1 MANQSVLNSTP
12 DNTSFLQ
19 TTKFI
24 FTIPKLPFL
33 KYFCQTV
40 LMPGVSTTEA
50 LVPTPFSD
58 TYRHGDKLVY
68 DPLSITTLIDEDL
81 RVFEETYQWLSFLTN
96 PVTFSQFKQKFNGER
111 YYDGILTI
119 NTNANIPNIRV
130 KFFNCHPVTLGSIQF
145 ATTDTADITPIFD
158 VTFRYDI
165 YEIERL

>member
-1 MANQSVLNSTP
+1 MANQSVLNSIP

-19 TTKFI
+19 TTR
-24 FTIPKLPFL
+24 FTFVIPQLPFL

-40 LMPGVSTTEA
+40 LLPGVSTTEA

-68 DPLSITTLIDEDL
+68 DPLSITTLVDEDL

-96 PVTFSQFKQKFNGER
+96 PIKFGEFKQKFTEK
-111 YYDGILTI
+111 YYDGVLTV
-119 NTNANIPNIRV
+119 NTNSNIPNMRI
-130 KFFNCHPVTLGSIQF
+130 KFRNCHPVTLGSVQF
-145 ATTDTADITPIFD
+145 ATTDTADITPVFD

-165 YEIERL
+165 YQIERL

>member
-1 MANQSVLNSTP
+1 MSNQSVLNTTP

-19 TTKFI
+19 TTKFTFI
-24 FTIPKLPFL
+24 IPQLPFL

-40 LMPGVSTTEA
+40 LLPGVSTTEA

-68 DPLSITTLIDEDL
+68 DPLSLTTLVDEDL

-96 PVTFSQFKQKFNGER
+96 PIKFGQFKQKFTEK

-119 NTNANIPNIRV
+119 NTNSNIPNMRI
-130 KFFNCHPVTLGSIQF
+130 KFRNCHPVTLGSVQF
-145 ATTDTADITPIFD
+145 ATTDTADITPVFD